1 VPFDQ
6 SGNPE
11 VFMRFVCLFHID
23 AELIGKLSPAELE
36 AFDLANRDADAALIQ
51 SGRYV
56 SALALEDA
64 SKAVLVR
71 RREGRASATDGPFA
85 ETKEQLGGVLII
97 EAADMAEAIE
107 IAMQG
112 PMADFGTVE
121 VRPELS
127 VEWQKAQQ
135 GR

>member
-1 VPFDQ
+1 
-6 SGNPE
+6 
-11 VFMRFVCLFHID
+11 MRFVCLFHID
-23 AELIGKLSPAELE
+23 AELIGKLNPAELE
-36 AFDLANRDADAALIQ
+36 AFDLANRDADAALIR
-51 SGRYV
+51 SGHYV
-56 SALALEDA
+56 SALALADA
-64 SKAVLVR
+64 PEAVMVR
-71 RREGRASATDGPFA
+71 RRAGQVSATDGPFT
-85 ETKEQLGGVLII
+85 ETKEQLGGILII

-107 IAMQG
+107 IARQG

>member
-1 VPFDQ
+1 
-6 SGNPE
+6 
-11 VFMRFVCLFHID
+11 MRFVCLFHID
-23 AELIGKLSPAELE
+23 AELIGKLSHSELE

-51 SGRYV
+51 SGHYV

-64 SKAVLVR
+64 GKAVMVR
-71 RREGRASATDGPFA
+71 RRAGKLSATDGPYA
-85 ETKEQLGGVLII
+85 ETKEQLGGILII

-107 IAMQG
+107 IAQQG

-127 VEWQKAQQ
+127 VGWQKEQQ
-135 GR
+135 AR